1 LITPETDTL
10 PAGTWTVDRVHSY
23 VGFAVD
29 YMAGTFVGSFVSV
42 DARLSNGVLDGGVNI
57 GDVQVQDAH
66 LEAHL
71 QAPEFFDAEHHP
83 KLTFESISVAL
94 EGDRVAIDGEI
105 TIKGHTEPVAI
116 TGTFIAPFLDPFGNT
131 RFGLGLEATIDRT
144 AFGVRWNNPLANGMP
159 ALSHEVTI
167 IANLQFVRQG

>member
-1 LITPETDTL
+1 M
-10 PAGTWTVDRVHSY
+10 DRVHSY

-42 DARLSNGVLDGGVNI
+42 DASLSNGVLKGAVNI

-71 QAPEFFDAEHHP
+71 QAPEFFDAERHP
-83 KLTFESISVAL
+83 ELTFESISVAL

-116 TGTFIAPFLDPFGNT
+116 IGTFIAPFLDPFGST
-131 RFGLGLEATIDRT
+131 RFGLGLEAKIDRT
-144 AFGVRWNNPLANGMP
+144 AFGVCWNNPLPDGGP

-167 IANLQFVRQG
+167 IASLQFVTQG